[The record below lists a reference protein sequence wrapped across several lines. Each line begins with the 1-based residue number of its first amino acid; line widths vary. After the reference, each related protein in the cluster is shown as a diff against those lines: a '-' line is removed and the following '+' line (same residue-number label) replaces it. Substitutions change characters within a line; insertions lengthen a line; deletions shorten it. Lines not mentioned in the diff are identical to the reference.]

1 MVTMIR
7 VKLVDLRL
15 KSSGDVGG
23 LFIQGMLACPVG
35 SVRVPEEIIQGHGG
49 LWSDNSVAM
58 LAALFRI
65 QFSDHGGGKGGS
77 TAIAPRS
84 KYPGISTVKK
94 D

>member
-65 QFSDHGGGKGGS
+65 QFPI
-77 TAIAPRS
+77 TAAGRAAPPPLRRA
-84 KYPGISTVKK
+84 PNTP
-94 D
+94 DFQQ